1 MEAEDSVKP
10 SDDADVTKDDAEMEC
25 ASDEEGPAE
34 TNRPDGGAASE
45 DLGVSSSTSVAA
57 TTEHETEYA
66 AKTCEATAEKE
77 RSGDTSKDKLE
88 TDKKDSAETSK
99 PKDKTKSKA
108 EGSVKTSTPTG
119 ETETARE
126 DSATTTQPTTET
138 EAEMKESS
146 ETSDPTPKNEM
157 NEPVD
162 TTHQEAEAESDTK
175 KSVTPLPKAIAGP
188 SRDRQVTESTPS
200 SGTPEQSSDESR
212 MDMPSKPPKHSGPG
226 AAAKRPTA
234 MALGKRRRLQKQQTM
249 TSDDD
254 VSSPSSSSLPPCVKL
269 PRSALSSDSEEGMTP
284 AERALAEARALELER
299 TLGGADVDTTEPP
312 SSSGSASV
320 SVGTPDVSSD
330 ASSEQSMALNLLE
343 EEVNGTSTSETTSE
357 GAKAASRSAG
367 AAQRPPAPEP
377 PGSTASALSFAEAT
391 LRSPSS
397 EDASKALMK
406 WRATQDLTSDSPVST
421 SSLSSFTESEAGGS
435 GGHLSRSASVHST
448 STSTKIC
455 ASGKVPFTRSET
467 CAGPLTASTSFDRER
482 VPISLTLSATEM
494 LSRTVAATEQ
504 AFVEKMEEDA
514 PAGPSKKA
522 GTSSLG
528 ESPEGTGGLA
538 GTIASGG
545 GSPPASPSGGGA
557 GPQPIP
563 MDESHDGEQSGDQPL
578 PAPPDEL
585 VTSFMG
591 PRPTRTMTA
600 AEWDAAKRANGK
612 ARDTSKED
620 DQPGPSST

>member
-1 MEAEDSVKP
+1 
-10 SDDADVTKDDAEMEC
+10 
-25 ASDEEGPAE
+25 
-34 TNRPDGGAASE
+34 
-45 DLGVSSSTSVAA
+45 
-57 TTEHETEYA
+57 
-66 AKTCEATAEKE
+66 
-77 RSGDTSKDKLE
+77 
-88 TDKKDSAETSK
+88 
-99 PKDKTKSKA
+99 
-108 EGSVKTSTPTG
+108 
-119 ETETARE
+119 
-126 DSATTTQPTTET
+126 
-138 EAEMKESS
+138 MKESS
-146 ETSDPTPKNEM
+146 ETSDPTPKIEM

-162 TTHQEAEAESDTK
+162 TTQQEVEAESDTK

-234 MALGKRRRLQKQQTM
+234 MALGKRRRLQKQHTM

-357 GAKAASRSAG
+357 GAEAASRSAG

-435 GGHLSRSASVHST
+435 GSHLSRSASVHST

-494 LSRTVAATEQ
+494 LSRTESHRK
-504 AFVEKMEEDA
+504 ELEDWQ
-514 PAGPSKKA
+514 GPSLRA
-522 GTSSLG
+522 AEARLLRP
-528 ESPEGTGGLA
+528 PEAERAPNRYPWMNPMT
-538 GTIASGG
+538 AS
-545 GSPPASPSGGGA
+545 
-557 GPQPIP
+557 
-563 MDESHDGEQSGDQPL
+563 QSGDQPL

-612 ARDTSKED
+612 ARDTNKEN